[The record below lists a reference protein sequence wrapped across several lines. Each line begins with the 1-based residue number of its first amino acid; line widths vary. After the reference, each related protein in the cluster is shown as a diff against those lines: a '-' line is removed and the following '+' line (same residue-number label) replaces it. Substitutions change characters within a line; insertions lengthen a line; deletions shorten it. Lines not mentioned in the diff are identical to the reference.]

1 MVLTRARS
9 RHRHVFRCVEKDRVR
24 PEGLAGLARAFHL
37 PVRSLVASR
46 ERGLSVLE
54 LLIAIAIVAL
64 LAGFLAAFA
73 SQALAKANGG
83 RDVANL
89 RQIGVALLSYAT
101 EHSGRF
107 PVAGGRIG
115 LGETDPR
122 TGQGPWTEQI
132 FPYVSGNT
140 NVFRSPTAPSSD
152 PPGVF
157 SPGYFLGTRAAMA
170 ADGRFSPVS
179 ILRMEAVSA
188 HLLAGVV
195 GAGGVFRPA
204 DWDKD
209 DYTQSPAFDGNCRS
223 RLTNPVAIL
232 FADGHVRQCTAFDT
246 NSMTVEYEKGKWY
259 GF

>member
-1 MVLTRARS
+1 
-9 RHRHVFRCVEKDRVR
+9 
-24 PEGLAGLARAFHL
+24 
-37 PVRSLVASR
+37 
-46 ERGLSVLE
+46 
-54 LLIAIAIVAL
+54 
-64 LAGFLAAFA
+64 
-73 SQALAKANGG
+73 
-83 RDVANL
+83 
-89 RQIGVALLSYAT
+89 
-101 EHSGRF
+101 
-107 PVAGGRIG
+107 
-115 LGETDPR
+115 
-122 TGQGPWTEQI
+122 
-132 FPYVSGNT
+132 
-140 NVFRSPTAPSSD
+140 
-152 PPGVF
+152 
-157 SPGYFLGTRAAMA
+157 MA